1 MPRNSHRPAA
11 VKRIL
16 WLSIVV
22 ALLGAAVWGYLHM
35 QSGANAPRYRL
46 ARVERGP
53 LRVNVSANGTL
64 NAVVT
69 VQVGS
74 QVSGQIIE
82 MLANFNSKV
91 RKGQIIARLDPA
103 IYEAKVRQAQADLD
117 STRATVLNQQ
127 AQVERARAEV
137 ENAHATL
144 AEAEAQTSRT
154 EVVASDA
161 ERDLQ
166 RKVALFERQLIPRS
180 DRDTA
185 QALYD
190 SSVTQVR
197 AARARERSLKA
208 AIRSAEAQLKV
219 AGAALQTAHAQVAQK
234 RAALDQ
240 AMVDLEN
247 TRIRA
252 PINGVVVSRSVD
264 TGQTVAAS
272 LQAPTLFTIAQSLDL
287 MQVET
292 SVAEADIGRVKFSD
306 EALFTVDAFP
316 RDTFRGRVVEIR
328 MAPSTVQ
335 NVVTYM
341 VIVAVSNPAGKLLP
355 GMTAN
360 VRLVVEQRENVL
372 KVPNAALRFRGDAE
386 GEEGDRPEAA
396 AAQDA
401 DTGDTRGSGESTR
414 ERLVQSLG
422 LTKDQVARL
431 DAILDE
437 SRRQRHALR
446 GAERQDERQAQEKKL
461 RQARRERIREIL
473 TPEQRAKFDQ
483 GAGRQTARDED
494 AGVTGRLWVLGRN
507 GRPTP
512 IAVTLGVTDGKVT
525 EVLQG
530 VSEGQE
536 IVVGRMASDPPA
548 GAPSSTP
555 DRAPRIRL

>member
-103 IYEAKVRQAQADLD
+103 SYEAKVRQAQADLD

-161 ERDLQ
+161 DRDLQ

-208 AIRSAEAQLKV
+208 AIRSADAQLKV
-219 AGAALQTAHAQVAQK
+219 AGAAL
-234 RAALDQ
+234 
-240 AMVDLEN
+240 
-247 TRIRA
+247 
-252 PINGVVVSRSVD
+252 
-264 TGQTVAAS
+264 
-272 LQAPTLFTIAQSLDL
+272 
-287 MQVET
+287 
-292 SVAEADIGRVKFSD
+292 
-306 EALFTVDAFP
+306 P

-328 MAPSTVQ
+328 MAPSPVP

-341 VIVAVSNPAGKLLP
+341 VLVAVSNPAGKLLP

-386 GEEGDRPEAA
+386 DQEGDRPE
-396 AAQDA
+396 
-401 DTGDTRGSGESTR
+401 
-414 ERLVQSLG
+414 
-422 LTKDQVARL
+422 
-431 DAILDE
+431 
-437 SRRQRHALR
+437 
-446 GAERQDERQAQEKKL
+446 
-461 RQARRERIREIL
+461 
-473 TPEQRAKFDQ
+473 
-483 GAGRQTARDED
+483 
-494 AGVTGRLWVLGRN
+494 
-507 GRPTP
+507 
-512 IAVTLGVTDGKVT
+512 
-525 EVLQG
+525 
-530 VSEGQE
+530 
-536 IVVGRMASDPPA
+536 
-548 GAPSSTP
+548 
-555 DRAPRIRL
+555 